1 MVNVSRMMLVF
12 MLVLVSACAML
23 PTHKDDLHEKSDDFM
38 LRVRW
43 LDFPGAA
50 LHFEGE
56 DRQAFIEQFEDID
69 DLKVT
74 SFTMARIDVEVPE
87 EKVTIHYRLE
97 YYMLPSATI
106 KKKRFSL
113 DWEQL
118 PSKGPNS
125 AYWRIVEP
133 FPELP

>member
-1 MVNVSRMMLVF
+1 MISFSRMMLVF

-23 PTHKDDLHEKSDDFM
+23 PTHKDDLNKKNDDFM

-56 DRQAFIEQFEDID
+56 DRQEFIEQFEDVE

-74 SFTMARIDVEVPE
+74 HFTMARIDVDVPE

-97 YYMLPSATI
+97 YYVLPSATI

-113 DWEQL
+113 TWEQQA
-118 PSKGPNS
+118 SGMPNS

-133 FPELP
+133 FPELL